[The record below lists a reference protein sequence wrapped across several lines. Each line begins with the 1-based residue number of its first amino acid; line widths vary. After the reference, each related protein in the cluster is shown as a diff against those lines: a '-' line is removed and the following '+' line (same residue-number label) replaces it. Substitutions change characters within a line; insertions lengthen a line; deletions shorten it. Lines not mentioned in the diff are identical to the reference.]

1 MVRGASEKA
10 LLLAWSDR
18 GVEGP
23 APAHHARRPA
33 SDRGPILR
41 LLEQDESRGR
51 YGELWV
57 VTTPS
62 GAGPARALVREA
74 EAHVGR
80 AEVRALAVDDPSDYN
95 RLFRALRPLV
105 RELGRG
111 ARPVDVL
118 LSSGTP
124 QVQTLWV
131 VLTQAGL
138 LRARMLQIIPAAFV
152 PVPHPRA
159 VREVRLEVEGFPEI
173 RALREE
179 VQKLRAQVAPRPGAM
194 VGEGEAMR
202 ALRARLAR
210 VAASDLPALVVGET
224 GTGKEL
230 VARALHEGGAR
241 AKGPF
246 VAENCGAIAEGLLAS
261 ELFGHEA
268 GAFTGASRAHRGL
281 FERAEGGTVFL
292 DEVGEMPPRLQAM
305 LLRALQEGAVRRVGG
320 ERSLRFDARVVCATH
335 RDLGAMVRRGEF
347 REDLYYRLRGVTLEV
362 PPLRARVEDVPA
374 LVAAFLDEARAFRPG
389 GGAPEV
395 SAEAMRLLL
404 RHPWPGNVRELRAEV
419 QRWAVFC
426 DGRVEAS
433 DLAPELRGL
442 APPPPPCPPGAP
454 PDSARPPGARPP
466 PAPIAPIAP
475 LAEAVEAAE
484 RAALARALDATGG
497 NLSQSARA
505 LGIDRNTLKR
515 KMAAFGLR
523 KAD

>member
-1 MVRGASEKA
+1 LVVRPTSAQP

-23 APAHHARRPA
+23 SPSHHARRPA
-33 SDRGPILR
+33 SDRGPVLR

-57 VTTPS
+57 LTTPA
-62 GAGPARALVREA
+62 GEGPARALMREA
-74 EAHVGR
+74 EPLVGR
-80 AEVRALAVDDPSDYN
+80 VELRALPVDDPSDYN
-95 RLFRALRPLV
+95 WLFRALRPIA
-105 RELGRG
+105 REIGRG
-111 ARPVDVL
+111 AERPIDVL

-131 VLTQAGL
+131 VLVQAGL
-138 LRARMLQIIPAAFV
+138 LRARMLQVIPAAFV
-152 PVPHPRA
+152 PNPHPRA

-194 VGEGEAMR
+194 VGESEAMR
-202 ALRARLAR
+202 ELRARLAR
-210 VAASDLPALVVGET
+210 VAASDLPTLVLGET

-292 DEVGEMPPRLQAM
+292 DEVGEMPLRLQSM
-305 LLRALQEGAVRRVGG
+305 LLRVLQEGVVRRVGA
-320 ERSLRFDARVVCATH
+320 ERGVKVDARVVCATH
-335 RDLGAMVRRGEF
+335 RDLVAMVKRGEF

-362 PPLRARVEDVPA
+362 PPLRARYGDVPA
-374 LVAAFLDEARAFRPG
+374 LVAAFVDEARAFRPG
-389 GGAPEV
+389 GAALSVSPE
-395 SAEAMRLLL
+395 ATRLLQ
-404 RHPWPGNVRELRAEV
+404 RYAWPGNVRELRAEV
-419 QRWAVFC
+419 HRWAVFC
-426 DGRVEAS
+426 DGRVEPG
-433 DLAPELRGL
+433 DLAPEVRGL
-442 APPPPPCPPGAP
+442 AT
-454 PDSARPPGARPP
+454 PP
-466 PAPIAPIAP
+466 PAPSAAPGAGP
-475 LAEAVEAAE
+475 PSSRARPATLAEAVEAAE
-484 RAALARALDATGG
+484 RAALDRALDATGG

-523 KAD
+523 KAAPE